1 MLSVEQD
8 EHGYRVYY
16 RSYRIALALL
26 VLPPLVMAEYLPM
39 IADDSIDAS
48 GSVALALGILMP
60 LLAAYLLTE
69 FASFSFSHADGLFRY
84 HWRNPLRRKAME
96 LPLERVVRVR
106 REALETAYMG
116 SAGLCYRLIVQLDDD
131 RIIGLTR
138 RYSSLQERELKHI
151 VDQIREYLGHIVPMR

>member
-1 MLSVEQD
+1 MRKRAGANNARQVL
-8 EHGYRVYY
+8 RFF
-16 RSYRIALALL
+16 LASLL
-26 VLPPLVMAEYLPM
+26 AACVLPPLVMAEYLPM

-106 REALETAYMG
+106 RETIESGDSGG
-116 SAGLCYRLIVQLDDD
+116 SGFSYRLVVVLDDGE
-131 RIIGLTR
+131 IIGLTR
-138 RYSSLQERELKHI
+138 SFTGLRDRRLDRI
-151 VDQIREYLGHIVPMR
+151 VEEIREYLGHIVPMR